1 MSETRDLGVPV
12 LVLLAGL
19 GVAAW
24 GLSAGDAWPALL
36 AAAIGVA
43 GGGACLRLTLAKAVG
58 RSTWL
63 AIGCL
68 FLVAAV
74 APAFPD
80 RRLGLV
86 AWGLGALA
94 IAFRTRT
101 LPQGARTAL
110 LVAAVLFTGLAAW
123 AVVSGRERLQTAAGL
138 ALAGAFACAT
148 NVVSSRPRAPAPPPM
163 GPLVAVFGGSFDPF
177 HAAHRA
183 ICESVL
189 RAVDRLLVVVAAR
202 PPHKSGEREPTP
214 FHHRVAMS
222 RLGVEGLPR
231 TEVLEIEG
239 RRDGPSYTVD
249 TLEALR
255 RLYPPGTRFRLV
267 LGADSLQDLPLWHD
281 WEGILDR
288 ADLFVAVR
296 PGHDVEPPPEFEGRN
311 APITRLEMHPID
323 CASSEI
329 RRRIAAGEE
338 VGGMLTPAVAAYVRD
353 HGLYRESVAS
363 GDAAGGPGGGP
374 EVPGTPSGD
383 PPTTSVPPSR
393 EPPA

>member
-1 MSETRDLGVPV
+1 MSETRDLGVPLV
-12 LVLLAGL
+12 VLLAGL

-24 GLSAGDAWPALL
+24 GLATGAAWPAIL
-36 AAAIGVA
+36 AAVVGLV
-43 GGGACLRLTLAKAVG
+43 GGAGCLRLTLAKTTG
-58 RSTWL
+58 RSVFL

-68 FLVAAV
+68 FLIAAA
-74 APAFPD
+74 APPFDD
-80 RRLGLV
+80 RRLDLV
-86 AWGLGALA
+86 SFGLGGLAL
-94 IAFRTRT
+94 AFRTRT
-101 LPQGARTAL
+101 LPDRARIAL
-110 LVAAVLFTGLAAW
+110 LVAAAVFTALAAA
-123 AVVSGRERLQTAAGL
+123 AVVSGRASLRGAAGL
-138 ALAGAFACAT
+138 ALAGAFACAV
-148 NVVSSRPRAPAPPPM
+148 NVVSSRPRAPAPPPV

-177 HAAHRA
+177 HAGHRA

-202 PPHKSGEREPTP
+202 PPHKVGEREPTP

-267 LGADSLQDLPLWHD
+267 LGADSLQDFPLWHD

-296 PGHDVEPPPEFEGRN
+296 PGHDLDPPPEFEGRN
-311 APITRLEMHPID
+311 APITRLEMHPVE
-323 CASSEI
+323 ASSTEI
-329 RRRIAAGEE
+329 RRRVTAGDE
-338 VGGMLTPAVAAYVRD
+338 VGGMLTPAVAAYVAD
-353 HGLYRESVAS
+353 HALYQ
-363 GDAAGGPGGGP
+363 
-374 EVPGTPSGD
+374 EVPASDVAGASSSSDPGAQDAGDTSRSAPSD
-383 PPTTSVPPSR
+383 
-393 EPPA
+393 EA